1 MHISYPVDM
10 TPPFHLTFALHL
22 TLSYPRL
29 CLAVHRI
36 TLLPPF
42 FLRIFPLL
50 QLGHACPQHYNP
62 AEFVADLI
70 SIDYSSAELEAD
82 SRGRVQQ
89 LVAAWEGSAAAQAVQ
104 QHSHM
109 ARTPS
114 GVLALGTVRSGPVA
128 GWVR

>member
-1 MHISYPVDM
+1 LQ
-10 TPPFHLTFALHL
+10 LTS
-22 TLSYPRL
+22 SYPRFPGHS
-29 CLAVHRI
+29 AEIRVSR
-36 TLLPPF
+36 LLPAYILP
-42 FLRIFPLL
+42 PLL

-70 SIDYSSAELEAD
+70 SIDFTSPELEAD

-89 LVAAWEGSAAAQAVQ
+89 LVAAWEGSAAAQAVK

-114 GVLALGTVRSGPVA
+114 GVLALGSVRSGPVA